1 MLRFQSDAF
10 INYGVY
16 VCGAMMSNGKK
27 IKRRNE
33 KEEEEVEN
41 CISFKKS
48 PHKFSDQA
56 SLIRVAPKHIH
67 KRGEKDFK
75 LRIFAAGIVSE
86 RFYFFL

>member
-1 MLRFQSDAF
+1 MLRFQSDACL
-10 INYGVY
+10 NYGVC
-16 VCGAMMSNGKK
+16 VCGAMMMSNGKK
-27 IKRRNE
+27 IKRREEE
-33 KEEEEVEN
+33 KEIEN

-75 LRIFAAGIVSE
+75 LRIFAGGFVSE
-86 RFYFFL
+86 RFYTFL

>member
-27 IKRRNE
+27 IKRRNG
-33 KEEEEVEN
+33 KEEEVEN

-48 PHKFSDQA
+48 PHKFSD
-56 SLIRVAPKHIH
+56 
-67 KRGEKDFK
+67 
-75 LRIFAAGIVSE
+75 
-86 RFYFFL
+86 